1 MKKSIFLLLLIG
13 LILNLSAEMLW
24 QEPIPIRQGVNIEWF
39 RTGTQTADG
48 CAIYVWSDTKL
59 GERDLWA
66 QKVDAQGNAVWGDP
80 LLIDGKPDRQED
92 PMITM
97 TSDNNFVIAWID
109 FSDDL
114 DGNVYAQKINTQG
127 QLLWQT
133 GGVPVCTYPNV
144 QISLNMESDN
154 EGGVYIIWVD
164 SRNPGK
170 DLYGQHLNS
179 SGVPLWQING
189 IPIANDIGDEEQNTM
204 LPDGQG
210 GLMIAYTYSFGGAE
224 DIYAKRFLS
233 DGTMAWQ
240 QPTILSNVNGNQGKV
255 RMATLTNGE
264 FVFVWEDQR
273 NEDPD
278 IYAQKID
285 LNGTIL
291 WRDPFIVFGD
301 SGTENF
307 ASQLNPRIV
316 ATSDNSVIIVWED
329 KRLDNFSTD
338 LFIQKIS
345 ASGELLWDPDGVPL
359 CVAEFAQNEA
369 RLAPDSDGGCYIVWD
384 DLRNGDTPND
394 DIYGQHLSATGTVLW
409 EANGKPI
416 CNAPNQQNSALVKI
430 SNNLVFI
437 NWMDMRNG
445 SVGIYYQVYNS
456 AGVAQLTEN
465 GQLMFWGLSG
475 DAPLNNY
482 LILPRSQD
490 VVIIWQD
497 TRFANIGYQIFFQF
511 LNPDGT
517 IDLEPNGIPVTLSTG
532 ADQSSPAAA
541 VLSDDSIILAWV
553 DARDENPKIYLQHLD
568 ANGNRLWGD
577 YGIPLTESTP
587 VEQKDPRVSYKAD
600 QNQVYIGWSNYDTFA
615 GTLRFYV
622 YGQMIQNEQK
632 QWGPDGIMISYYP
645 EQDFIYHECT
655 LNDLKENYFS
665 WQDANLTEY
674 TQSIFTKKVEATGET
689 AQGWPESG
697 LQVSTYPINN
707 WDCKQRFP
715 VSTLTDEGIFV
726 MWKDARGD
734 DIENYYGQHIS
745 PNGERLWDPLG
756 VNLADYGR
764 EQLNVSIADNPLFRN
779 EIVFAWTENIAGMG
793 DIIAQKYSLSSIPQ
807 WGDFGYYVVQ
817 KDSMQTAPYLA
828 RFNNGGMVIAWTDYY
843 NTVTEESNINYK
855 YINSNGSMVCND
867 PGGYVLCD
875 AKKNQYNPMIAVINN
890 ESYAV
895 WADGRS
901 SGKTEILGLYAQK
914 LSNETTAI
922 NDPVIPSISKF
933 TLLQNSPNPFNPST
947 NIQFIVNETTNSYTL
962 NIYNLKGQLVKTLVK
977 GNLEKGTHNIV
988 WDGTDSNG
996 NNVSS
1001 GIYLYSLSNGKSNQI
1016 KRMVLM
1022 K

>member
-1 MKKSIFLLLLIG
+1 MKKSIFFLLLIG
-13 LILNLSAEMLW
+13 LIFNLSAELLW
-24 QEPIPIRQGVNIEWF
+24 QEAIPIRQGVNIEWF
-39 RTGTQTADG
+39 RTGTQTTDG

-66 QKVDAQGNAVWGDP
+66 QKVDAQGNAVWGEP

-92 PMITM
+92 PVITM

-114 DGNVYAQKINTQG
+114 DGNVYAQKINAEG

-133 GGVPVCTYPNV
+133 GGVPVCTYSNI
-144 QISLNMESDN
+144 QISLNMEADN

-164 SRNPGK
+164 FRNPGK

-179 SGVPLWQING
+179 SGTPLWQTNG

-210 GLMIAYTYSFGGAE
+210 GFIIAYTYSFSDAE
-224 DIYAKRFLS
+224 DIFAKRFLP

-240 QPTILSNVNGNQGKV
+240 QPTILSNATGNQGKV
-255 RMATLTNGE
+255 RMAKLTNGE

-273 NEDPD
+273 SEDPD

-285 LNGTIL
+285 LDGNIL
-291 WRDPFIVFGD
+291 WQDPFIVFGD

-307 ASQLNPRIV
+307 APQLNPRIV
-316 ATSDNSVIIVWED
+316 ATSDNAVIIVWED
-329 KRLDNFSTD
+329 KRLDGFYTD
-338 LFIQKIS
+338 LFAQKIS
-345 ASGELLWDPDGVPL
+345 ASGNLMWNPDGVPL
-359 CVAEFAQNEA
+359 CVAEFAQSEV
-369 RLAPDSDGGCYIVWD
+369 RLASDSNGGCYMVWD

-394 DIYGQHLSATGTVLW
+394 DIYGQHLSATGTALW
-409 EANGKPI
+409 TANGQPI
-416 CNAPNQQNSALVKI
+416 CNAANQQNSALIKI
-430 SNNLVFI
+430 SNDMVFI

-445 SVGIYYQVYNS
+445 SVGLYYQVYNS
-456 AGVAQLTEN
+456 QGVAQLSEN
-465 GQLMFWGLSG
+465 GQLVFWGLSG
-475 DAPLNNY
+475 DTPLDNY

-497 TRFANIGYQIFFQF
+497 TRFANMGYRIFCQF
-511 LNPDGT
+511 LNPDGSV
-517 IDLEPNGIPVTLSTG
+517 DLELNGQPVTLNTG
-532 ADQSSPAAA
+532 ANQSSPAAT
-541 VLSDDSIILAWV
+541 VLSDDSIVIAWV
-553 DARDENPKIYLQHLD
+553 DARDESPKIYLQHLD

-587 VEQKDPRVSYKAD
+587 IEQKEPRVSYKAD
-600 QNQVYIGWSNYDTFA
+600 QNQVYIGWSNYDNI
-615 GTLRFYV
+615 GGIYRFYV

-632 QWGPDGIMISYYP
+632 QWGPDGIKISYYP
-645 EQDFIYHECT
+645 EQDFNYHECT
-655 LNDLKENYFS
+655 LYDLKENYYS
-665 WQDANLTEY
+665 WQDANLVDY
-674 TQSIFTKKVEATGET
+674 TKSVFAKKVEASGET
-689 AQGWPESG
+689 AQGWPDSG
-697 LQVSTYPINN
+697 LQISTYPTYIE
-707 WDCKQRFP
+707 DCNQGNLI
-715 VSTLTDEGIFV
+715 STLTDEGIFC
-726 MWKDARGD
+726 MWGD
-734 DIENYYGQHIS
+734 QRSDSIENYYGQHIS

-764 EQLNVSIADNPLFRN
+764 EQSYATIADNPLLRN
-779 EIVFAWTENIAGMG
+779 DIVFAWTENIGGMG
-793 DIIAQKYSLSSIPQ
+793 DIIAQKYSLDGVPQ
-807 WGDFGYYVVQ
+807 WGNLGIYVVQ
-817 KDSMQTAPYLA
+817 KDSTQTNPYLA
-828 RFNNGGMVIAWTDYY
+828 RFNNGGMVITWTDFY
-843 NTVTEESNINYK
+843 NLITDESNINYK
-855 YINSNGSMVCND
+855 YINSNGTIVGDDS
-867 PGGYVLCD
+867 GGYIICD
-875 AKKNQYNPMIAVINN
+875 AKKNQYNPKIAIINN
-890 ESYAV
+890 EAYV
-895 WADGRS
+895 IWADGRS

-947 NIQFIVNETTNSYTL
+947 NIQFIVNDITHPYNL
-962 NIYNLKGQLVKTLVK
+962 NIYNIKGQLIKTLVK

-988 WDGTDSNG
+988 WDGTDNNG

-1001 GIYLYSLSNGKSNQI
+1001 GIYLYSLSSGKSNQI